1 MVIDKTKGI
10 GGWGGINQRRRLKRR
25 RSKKDMEL
33 RGQHVAWL
41 IHMDVEVT
49 RDGVRKKDSR
59 ADSVSVLKTL
69 RNEGKEC
76 ISVNFKGVEF

>member
-1 MVIDKTKGI
+1 
-10 GGWGGINQRRRLKRR
+10 
-25 RSKKDMEL
+25 
-33 RGQHVAWL
+33 
-41 IHMDVEVT
+41 MDVEVI

-59 ADSVSVLKTL
+59 VDSVLVLKIL